1 MEMKNTPSGAMTITV
16 EQAHQK
22 IMAAPEKMSLP
33 LAQGACAQK
42 AASVCGANV
51 LEPTSAQVDALR
63 GFAQRHGRYWKS
75 KLKALWIDG
84 KEERHPDAYLLRQTH
99 SLEQPGAVG
108 RIRAK
113 WRGAEPTSMIVI
125 EYCGEGDPA
134 FGGTADDRA
143 LGPDGYILRHEQR
156 LLKIEPVEFATLEE
170 AHEASKLVKNRRPRS
185 MLGVAPTWR

>member
-84 KEERHPDAYLLRQTH
+84 KEERHPDAYLLRQVRNEFGPKWLTRL
-99 SLEQPGAVG
+99 SLTRFSV
-108 RIRAK
+108 K
-113 WRGAEPTSMIVI
+113 T
-125 EYCGEGDPA
+125 
-134 FGGTADDRA
+134 GG
-143 LGPDGYILRHEQR
+143 PH
-156 LLKIEPVEFATLEE
+156 V
-170 AHEASKLVKNRRPRS
+170 
-185 MLGVAPTWR
+185 